1 MESIAIYNQKGGTG
15 KTTTTINLGH
25 SLALTGKKVLIIDI
39 DDQGND
45 AECLGVKFTKSIYH
59 LLKDEA
65 PFEECVTNARK
76 NLDFLPSDETISQV
90 ALEMVGWRNRENA
103 LKKRLEGIEK
113 KYDYVLIDC
122 QTGLGILNENA
133 LNFCQKLLVPVS
145 MEYLS
150 VKGLFK
156 VDRLIYDLREDFQKN
171 LKIDLIVPTFVDE
184 RVKRTKEYIEFFE
197 TMDHFKDIISPYI
210 RIDTKLSES
219 FAHGKTIF
227 EYSLNSRGAYDY
239 IQLCKRVL
247 EGI

>member
-1 MESIAIYNQKGGTG
+1 METIAIYNQKGGTG

-25 SLALTGKKVLIIDI
+25 ALALTGKKVLIIDI

-65 PFEECVTNARK
+65 PFEECIVGARK
-76 NLDFLPSDETISQV
+76 NLDLLASDETISQV

-103 LKKRLEGIEK
+103 LKKRLEGIN
-113 KYDYVLIDC
+113 YDFALIDC

-133 LNFCQKLLVPVS
+133 LNFCKKLLVPVS

-156 VDRLIYDLREDFQKN
+156 VDKLIYDLREDFQKD

-184 RVKRTKEYIEFFE
+184 RVKRTKEYLEFFDG
-197 TMDHFKDIISPYI
+197 MDHFKGIISPYI

-219 FAHGKTIF
+219 FALGKTIF
-227 EYSLNSRGAYDY
+227 EHSLNSRGAYDY

>member
-1 MESIAIYNQKGGTG
+1 
-15 KTTTTINLGH
+15 
-25 SLALTGKKVLIIDI
+25 
-39 DDQGND
+39 
-45 AECLGVKFTKSIYH
+45 
-59 LLKDEA
+59 
-65 PFEECVTNARK
+65 
-76 NLDFLPSDETISQV
+76 V

-103 LKKRLEGIEK
+103 LKKRLEGIN
-113 KYDYVLIDC
+113 YDYVLIDC

-156 VDRLIYDLREDFQKN
+156 VDKLIYDLREDFQKN

-197 TMDHFKDIISPYI
+197 SMDHFKDSISPYI

>member
-1 MESIAIYNQKGGTG
+1 MQTIAIYNQKGGTG

-25 SLALTGKKVLIIDI
+25 ALALAGKQVLIIDI

-65 PFEECVTNARK
+65 PFEECITTARK
-76 NLDFLPSDETISQV
+76 NLDLLPSDETISQV

-103 LKKRLEGIEK
+103 LKKRLEHID
-113 KYDYVLIDC
+113 KYDYILIDC

-133 LNFCQKLLVPVS
+133 LNFCQKLIVPVS

-156 VDRLIYDLREDFQKN
+156 VDKLIYDLREDFQKN
-171 LKIDLIVPTFVDE
+171 LKIDLIIPTFVDD

-197 TMDHFKDIISPYI
+197 GMEHFKDMISPNI

-227 EYSLNSRGAYDY
+227 EYYLNSRGAYDH

>member
-1 MESIAIYNQKGGTG
+1 MKQLLILSGKGGTG

-25 SLALTGKKVLIIDI
+25 ALALTGKKVLIIDI

-59 LLKDEA
+59 LLKDTA
-65 PFEECVTNARK
+65 PFEECIVNARK
-76 NLDFLPSDETISQV
+76 NLDLLPSDETISQV

-103 LKKRLEGIEK
+103 LKKRLEGIN
-113 KYDYVLIDC
+113 YDYVLIDC

-133 LNFCQKLLVPVS
+133 LNFCQKLIVPVS

-156 VDRLIYDLREDFQKN
+156 VDKLVYDLKEDFQKDLVIN
-171 LKIDLIVPTFVDE
+171 LIVPTFVDE
-184 RVKRTKEYIEFFE
+184 RVKRTKEYVEFFE
-197 TMDHFKDIISPYI
+197 SMDHFKGIISPYI

-227 EYSLNSRGAYDY
+227 EYALNSRGAYDY

>member
-1 MESIAIYNQKGGTG
+1 LESIAIYNQKGGTG

-25 SLALTGKKVLIIDI
+25 ALALTGKKVLIIDI

-59 LLKDEA
+59 LLKDEE
-65 PFEECVTNARK
+65 PFEECITNARK
-76 NLDFLPSDETISQV
+76 NLDLLPSDETISQV

-103 LKKRLEGIEK
+103 LKKRLEGIN
-113 KYDYVLIDC
+113 YDYVLIDC

-156 VDRLIYDLREDFQKN
+156 VDKLIYDLREDFQKN

-197 TMDHFKDIISPYI
+197 SMDHFKDSISPYI